1 MKRTK
6 LIQLVKE
13 IIAEKN
19 QLNEEKTSDFNEWLR
34 QVSYYKTP
42 KQDLIDLG
50 VDINTITP
58 EEFIEAVVENGE
70 TGEER
75 GLISDAV
82 FGKSIHVTYKEGNVR
97 VPHINFSYGL
107 EYFGSWRL
115 RNNEGSVLDRNED
128 PRDRIYPPGSRMD

>member
-34 QVSYYKTP
+34 QVSYYSIP

-58 EEFIEAVVENGE
+58 EEFIEAVIENGV

-75 GLISDAV
+75 GVISDAV
-82 FGKSIHVTYKEGNVR
+82 FGKSIHVTYKEGNIQIGRAHV
-97 VPHINFSYGL
+97 
-107 EYFGSWRL
+107 
-115 RNNEGSVLDRNED
+115 
-128 PRDRIYPPGSRMD
+128 